1 MRVVVQRSG
10 PARVEVDGEIVGQIG
25 KGLVLLVGVSRD
37 DTGAD
42 AVYLADKIVGLRIFP
57 DTEGKLNHDVREA
70 RGSILSVSQ
79 FTLYGDARKGRR
91 PSYADAAPP
100 DMAVE
105 LYNRFNELLRDRN
118 VHVETGQFR
127 AMMQVYLVNDG
138 PVTLL
143 LDSKKTF

>member
-10 PARVEVDGEIVGQIG
+10 PARVEVDGEIVGQIE

-37 DTGAD
+37 DTEAD

-57 DTEGKLNHDVREA
+57 DAEGKLNHDVREA

-105 LYNRFNELLRDRN
+105 LYNRLNTLLRERN